1 MEYELHNPS
10 DPYTFIA
17 ADKEVAALVIG
28 LLSPAFGAGTQ
39 DGADENRVPIFIFG
53 GYDEWYQGEFD
64 RTPVEG
70 LNARMKEVGQAMQSF
85 MLGRF
90 EDRARYNAAL
100 EAIDDP
106 VKRDAFIA
114 KWQDG
119 RSSLNNIGGAAHGIG
134 TALLEKAIER
144 EGNYGQTDNG

>member
-17 ADKEVAALVIG
+17 ADKEVAALAIG

-39 DGADENRVPIFIFG
+39 DDAEENRVPIFIFG
-53 GYDEWYQGEFD
+53 GYDEWYQEEFG

-70 LNARMKEVGQAMQSF
+70 LNARMKEVGEALQSF

-90 EDRARYNAAL
+90 EDRARYNAAI
-100 EAIDDP
+100 EAIDDCE
-106 VKRDAFIA
+106 KRKAFIE

-119 RSSLNNIGGAAHGIG
+119 RSSLNNIGGTARGIG
-134 TALLEKAIER
+134 KALLEKVIEQ
-144 EGNYGQTDNG
+144 EGDYGQADNG

>member
-10 DPYTFIA
+10 APYTFIA
-17 ADKEVAALVIG
+17 ADKEVAALCVA
-28 LLSPAFGAGTQ
+28 LLSTAFGADTE
-39 DGADENRVPIFIFG
+39 DGSEEYRVPVFILG
-53 GYDEWYQGEFD
+53 GFPEWYQEEFG
-64 RTPVEG
+64 RTLDEG
-70 LNARMKEVGQAMQSF
+70 LKARMKEVGEALQSF

-106 VKRDAFIA
+106 EKLEAFKE

-119 RSSLNNIGGAAHGIG
+119 RSSLNNIGGVAHEIG
-134 TALLEKAIER
+134 RALLTEVEAV
-144 EGNYGQTDNG
+144 Q

>member
-17 ADKEVAALVIG
+17 ADKEVAALVVC
-28 LLSPAFGAGTQ
+28 LLSLAFGADTQ
-39 DGADENRVPIFIFG
+39 DGAEENRVPVLIFVG
-53 GYDEWYQGEFD
+53 HDEWYQEEFG
-64 RTPVEG
+64 RTPDEG
-70 LNARMKEVGQAMQSF
+70 LKARMKEVGEALQSF

-106 VKRDAFIA
+106 AKRDAFVA

-119 RSSLNNIGGAAHGIG
+119 RSSLNNIGGAAHEIG
-134 TALLEKAIER
+134 KALLLEVKEQ
-144 EGNYGQTDNG
+144 EGAV